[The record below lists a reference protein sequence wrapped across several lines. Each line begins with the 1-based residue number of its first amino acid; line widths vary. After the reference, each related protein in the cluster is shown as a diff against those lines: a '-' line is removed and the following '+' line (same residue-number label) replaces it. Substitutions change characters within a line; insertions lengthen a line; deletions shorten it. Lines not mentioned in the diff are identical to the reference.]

1 MTKHSDLPKPD
12 MNPINLMAFGFGSGC
27 TPKAPGTMG
36 TLFAVGLYLPL
47 SHLPLE
53 WYIAMTIAVS
63 LVGIFICGWSAKDL
77 GVHDHPGIVWDEFA
91 GYFITMI
98 AAPTGWQWIVIGFV
112 LFRFFD
118 ILKPWPISLAD
129 KKLKGGFGIMFDDIL
144 AGLAALGCM
153 QALAHYAPVIGI

>member
-1 MTKHSDLPKPD
+1 MRKHTDLPKPD

-36 TLFAVGLYLPL
+36 TLFAVALYLPL
-47 SHLPLE
+47 SYLPLE
-53 WYIAMTIAVS
+53 WYIAMTVAVS
-63 LVGIFICGWSAKDL
+63 LLGVFICGWSAKDL

-98 AAPTGWQWIVIGFV
+98 AAPSGWQWIVIGFV

-118 ILKPWPISLAD
+118 IIKPWPISLAD

-153 QALAHYAPVIGI
+153 QLLAHFLPGLGA